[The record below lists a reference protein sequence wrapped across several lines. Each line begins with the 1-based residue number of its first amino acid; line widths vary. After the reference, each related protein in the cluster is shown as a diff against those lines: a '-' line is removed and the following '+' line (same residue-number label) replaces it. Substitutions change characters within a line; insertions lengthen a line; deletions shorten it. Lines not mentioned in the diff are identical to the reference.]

1 MTNTFISAR
10 AGQQVQQQAGDSGF
24 SAFIPVRLPPV
35 PPLALDGKL
44 GGLLE
49 RASLSIGRLDG
60 LSRGF
65 DPHRLFYMYVRK
77 EALLSS
83 EIEGTQSTLAE
94 LLEFESADAPGTPV
108 EDVVEVSR
116 YVRALYHAVA
126 RMIDG
131 FPLSLRLLRETHEV
145 LMADGRG
152 SNQAPGEFRRTQNW
166 IGGTRPGNARF
177 VPPPPHEL
185 MRVLGELETFV
196 AEDNTSTL
204 VKAGLA
210 HAQFETIHPFLDGN
224 GRIGR
229 MLITMILCEGGAL
242 SQPILYLSLFFR
254 RQRAEY
260 YDALQRV
267 RTHGDWEGWMKF
279 YLEGVEWTAQ
289 QAIRT
294 TLDLLAL
301 FSSDRDRVMSSA
313 RGASLLRVYD
323 VLQQHVIVS
332 IRRVA
337 RVLEISV
344 PTATAA
350 LMRLQELG
358 IARET
363 TGRKYGRL
371 FAYSEQLEILNR
383 ME

>member
-65 DPHRLFYMYVRK
+65 DPHRLLYMYVRK
-77 EALLSS
+77 EAVLSS

>member
-1 MTNTFISAR
+1 
-10 AGQQVQQQAGDSGF
+10 
-24 SAFIPVRLPPV
+24 
-35 PPLALDGKL
+35 
-44 GGLLE
+44 
-49 RASLSIGRLDG
+49 
-60 LSRGF
+60 
-65 DPHRLFYMYVRK
+65 
-77 EALLSS
+77 
-83 EIEGTQSTLAE
+83 
-94 LLEFESADAPGTPV
+94 
-108 EDVVEVSR
+108 
-116 YVRALYHAVA
+116 
-126 RMIDG
+126 
-131 FPLSLRLLRETHEV
+131 
-145 LMADGRG
+145 
-152 SNQAPGEFRRTQNW
+152 
-166 IGGTRPGNARF
+166 
-177 VPPPPHEL
+177 
-185 MRVLGELETFV
+185 MRVLGELESFI
-196 AEDNTSTL
+196 AESNTSPI

-210 HAQFETIHPFLDGN
+210 HAQFETIHPLLDGN

-229 MLITMILCEGGAL
+229 MLITMILCDGGAL
-242 SQPILYLSLFFR
+242 SQPILYLSLFLR

-301 FSSDRDRVMSSA
+301 FSSDRDRVMSST